1 MTLMSFN
8 FKFFLFREPEALS
21 MVRLRVPTQMY
32 GHHRGEFMRRQL
44 LSGSIALLLLGG
56 GGSSLAEDSSGGAQA
71 TKPSQNTGTTSQNDQ
86 QLKLNEAQG
95 RTVVQGVGSE
105 HAQAAPSGFDGQVG
119 TKVPDSMNAHAL
131 PSEVTAQ
138 VPQTKGL
145 LFLRLPDRVL
155 LIDPDEKK
163 VIEIVGDASK
173 NDAGGLQ

>member
-86 QLKLNEAQG
+86 QLQ
-95 RTVVQGVGSE
+95 
-105 HAQAAPSGFDGQVG
+105 
-119 TKVPDSMNAHAL
+119 
-131 PSEVTAQ
+131 
-138 VPQTKGL
+138 
-145 LFLRLPDRVL
+145 
-155 LIDPDEKK
+155 
-163 VIEIVGDASK
+163 
-173 NDAGGLQ
+173 